1 MLGFGALRAM
11 NDTMK
16 QNRDLLKANKKKSF
30 EKTGYTTKVSDNL
43 LLNDKKLSD
52 TERIKLVQATWQSNR
67 EETRKQIL
75 ALLISVVVGGVLV
88 TTFIMWWKQRYG

>member
-75 ALLISVVVGGVLV
+75 ALLISVVVAGVLV

>member
-1 MLGFGALRAM
+1 MLDFGSLKGM

-30 EKTGYTTKVSDNL
+30 EKTGYTARVSENL
-43 LLNDKKLSD
+43 FHNDKKLSD
-52 TERIKLVQATWQSNR
+52 TDRIQLVQATWQSNR

-75 ALLISVVVGGVLV
+75 VLLISMVVVGVLV
-88 TTFIMWWKQRYG
+88 TTFILWWQQRYG